1 MFNHLSLLQRFCLCF
16 NATLPEKVVDPVLLC
31 DIQSDIKQTTDIIS
45 IKQMESDTT
54 STIDYSFLD
63 SVKYADTK
71 QYIPDVSFGKVV
83 KVYDGDTITIANRIS
98 IGNTHTEQIYR
109 FQVRLSGID
118 TPEIKTKNEATKA
131 LAIKVRDALS
141 AIIFGKI
148 VHLKNVSHEKFGRL
162 LADVYL
168 DDIHINQWLIDNQ
181 YAVKYD
187 GGTKHIPEEW
197 ES

>member
-1 MFNHLSLLQRFCLCF
+1 MFNPRSLLERFCLCF
-16 NATLPEKVVDPVLLC
+16 NATLPEKVVEPVLLC
-31 DIQSDIKQTTDIIS
+31 HLQSDIKQPIDIIS
-45 IKQMESDTT
+45 IKQMESE
-54 STIDYSFLD
+54 STATVDYSFLD

-168 DDIHINQWLIDNQ
+168 DDIHLNQWLIDNQ